1 MAKVLHAAEM
11 TQFSNLVF
19 DLEKDHQELSN
30 LVASFR
36 DAVVSSDRSAARE
49 ALNKIDDVATG
60 HFRFE
65 RGYLYPRMRRLV
77 FELIERLHSEQDAVK
92 RFIKES
98 SDILNKERLGKD
110 TATSILNMLPA
121 LSKYLKDC
129 NELIMLADKFGKE
142 EKSDLNQKLKE
153 CSKRRVTK

>member
-1 MAKVLHAAEM
+1 MMK
-11 TQFSNLVF
+11 SSGLVF
-19 DLEKDHQELSN
+19 DLERDHQELSN
-30 LVASFR
+30 LVGTLK
-36 DAVVSSDRSAARE
+36 DAVASSDRSMARK
-49 ALNKIDDVATG
+49 ALNKIDELANG

-77 FELIERLHSEQDAVK
+77 FELIERLHNEQDTIK
-92 RFIKES
+92 KFIKDS